1 MHGEVEFC
9 NVIHRP
15 AKNNDERAAAAAT
28 IISPQRRESIS
39 WVGASVQRRAGVHSR
54 NAGGLSHLV
63 LFRNTHRTSA
73 QCEKRWRSIGSIS
86 RSLERGMSDLARE
99 KRQIQRQITRRAG
112 PGHSGPTA

>member
-9 NVIHRP
+9 NVTPRP

-54 NAGGLSHLV
+54 NAG
-63 LFRNTHRTSA
+63 
-73 QCEKRWRSIGSIS
+73 
-86 RSLERGMSDLARE
+86 
-99 KRQIQRQITRRAG
+99 
-112 PGHSGPTA
+112 